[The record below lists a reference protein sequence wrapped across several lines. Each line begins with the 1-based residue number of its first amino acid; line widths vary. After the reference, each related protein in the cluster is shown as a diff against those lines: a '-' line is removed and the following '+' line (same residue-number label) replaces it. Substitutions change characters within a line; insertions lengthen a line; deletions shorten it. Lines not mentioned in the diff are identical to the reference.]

1 MHGQKKGADM
11 KHLKKPTEAI
21 VLVISYV
28 VLIAANML
36 GEAFRFVGVTA
47 GDISNEVFAWFAPAG
62 YVFAIWSLIYIGLII
77 WIIRLIRDNQHNRA
91 LPFLPISIEAA
102 LFAIS
107 CVLNIA
113 WLAFWHLRVFPATIP
128 IIIALLV
135 VVAILYFLTWQRSK
149 SPIDRVPLAI
159 YTSWLVIATIANI
172 AHVATRETTSD
183 AGLIPV
189 ISTLVLLIALV
200 VATYVVRRIFNEY
213 AFGLVVAWA
222 GIGIGVRIISLS
234 PIIGVVI
241 ILVSTIGIAA
251 ALIPWEN
258 ITIKRKANNPLGSTS
273 STK

>member
-1 MHGQKKGADM
+1 M

-36 GEAFRFVGVTA
+36 GEAFRFGGVTA

>member
-1 MHGQKKGADM
+1 M
-11 KHLKKPTEAI
+11 
-21 VLVISYV
+21 

-36 GEAFRFVGVTA
+36 GEAPLRFGGVTA

-77 WIIRLIRDNQHNRA
+77 WIIRLIRDNYRA
-91 LPFLPISIEAA
+91 RSRASVICLSVSKPLF
-102 LFAIS
+102 FAIS

-213 AFGLVVAWA
+213 ASGLVVAWA
-222 GIGIGVRIISLS
+222 GIGIGVRIVSS
-234 PIIGVVI
+234 VAPIIGVVI

-258 ITIKRKANNPLGSTS
+258 ITIKRKAIQH
-273 STK
+273 

>member
-11 KHLKKPTEAI
+11 KHLKKSTEAI

-36 GEAFRFVGVTA
+36 GEAFRFGGVTA